1 MCKYG
6 LKLERWSLI
15 STSGSRVGLN
25 VIDNLINILDCFCP
39 FQVFVTILSFLIEQ
53 LCGLKLGFKTSSVF
67 GSSQSSSEFFNLCL
81 TFREVRYEP
90 DESFLGIR
98 HGLEHA
104 LGLLSDYMKR
114 KRNRLV
120 SFKITIRATF
130 QREVWYLPTKLATGL
145 RVFSCLITN
154 WMDFSSRF
162 RMSLAFPIP
171 RSFHCSSRH
180 RKSLVLIFIRH
191 SKFSSPEATAYFGI
205 LTYSKTRQF
214 KLVFNEKNLLE

>member
-15 STSGSRVGLN
+15 SSSGSRVGLN

-53 LCGLKLGFKTSSVF
+53 LCGLKLGFKLSSVF
-67 GSSQSSSEFFNLCL
+67 GSSQPGSEFFNLCL

-90 DESFLGIR
+90 DECFLGIG
-98 HGLEHA
+98 HGLENA

-130 QREVWYLPTKLATGL
+130 QRGV
-145 RVFSCLITN
+145 
-154 WMDFSSRF
+154 
-162 RMSLAFPIP
+162 
-171 RSFHCSSRH
+171 
-180 RKSLVLIFIRH
+180 
-191 SKFSSPEATAYFGI
+191 I
-205 LTYSKTRQF
+205 LTHEVSDWF
-214 KLVFNEKNLLE
+214 ESFLLPHNKLNGLLLAISHELGVSDTSLFPLLVAPSEKLSPDLH

>member
-6 LKLERWSLI
+6 LKLKRWSLI
-15 STSGSRVGLN
+15 STSGSSVGVN

-39 FQVFVTILSFLIEQ
+39 DQVFVTILSFLIEQ
-53 LCGLKLGFKTSSVF
+53 LCGLELLLKRSSVF
-67 GSSQSSSEFFNLCL
+67 GISQSGSEFFNLCL

-90 DESFLGIR
+90 DECFFGVG
-98 HGLEHA
+98 HGLENA

-114 KRNRLV
+114 IRNRLV
-120 SFKITIRATF
+120 LAISWQLFSERNA
-130 QREVWYLPTKLATGL
+130 WYLPMKLATGL

-154 WMDFSSRF
+154 WMDFSSRL
-162 RMSLAFPIP
+162 RMSLAFPTP

-180 RKSLVLIFIRH
+180 LKSLVLIFMMH

-205 LTYSKTRQF
+205 LTYWKT
-214 KLVFNEKNLLE
+214 K